1 MISRRK
7 LIGSFTGGLIIG
19 SATSSILNNNPNEGL
34 PNEKESS
41 SFSRKIN
48 KNTIL
53 LEYLFPPKFKESIVK
68 SQIRIPKEKYIR
80 ETETEDMYHNQI
92 DNAIKDD
99 FMKNKISNNFIPNY
113 DTENVRK
120 ILNFVQNIRYSR
132 DWKSTDSKNYSR
144 HPIETL
150 VDRVGDC
157 KDKSILLYSILKHK
171 GYDIGYVIYPQ
182 HIAPVI
188 ARSQV
193 EEALSDN
200 IKSVVENNKYEYIVL
215 ESTNPKYIGKS
226 DYNKN
231 NIIYSYTEYN
241 GFKLHN
247 PKSITKQIQKMITV

>member
-7 LIGSFTGGLIIG
+7 LIGSFTGGLIVG

-48 KNTIL
+48 KDTIL
-53 LEYLFPPKFKESIVK
+53 LEYLFPPKFEESIVK
-68 SQIRIPKEKYIR
+68 SKIQIPKEKYVE

-92 DNAIKDD
+92 NNAIKDD
-99 FMKNKISNNFIPNY
+99 FVRNEISNNFIPDY
-113 DTENVRK
+113 DTEKVRK
-120 ILNFVQNIRYSR
+120 ILNFVQTIRYSK

-144 HPIETL
+144 HPVETL
-150 VDRVGDC
+150 VDGVGDC
-157 KDKSILLYSILKHK
+157 KDKSILLYSILENK
-171 GYDIGYVIYPQ
+171 GYDIGYVIYPR
-182 HIAPVI
+182 HIAPII

-200 IKSVVENNKYEYIVL
+200 IKSVVENKKYEYIVL
-215 ESTNPKYIGKS
+215 ESTHPKYIGKS
-226 DYNKN
+226 DYSKN
-231 NIIYSYTEYN
+231 NVIYSYTEHN

-247 PKSITKQIQKMITV
+247 PEAITKQIQKMITI